1 MATLSP
7 SALLKPAS
15 GPSQF
20 GSLFRG
26 LIGSFLGFLAALET
40 ALAAAHRYEHLSRL
54 NADELKARGFE
65 HGDAARAVFDLY
77 IK

>member
-7 SALLKPAS
+7 SASLRPAS

-20 GSLFRG
+20 GGLFRG
-26 LIGSFLGFLAALET
+26 LIASLLGFLDALDT
-40 ALAAAHRYEHLSRL
+40 ALVAAHSYEHLSRL